1 MAFLPIIEHQQH
13 ARIHAHAAPFHALRH
28 LQYRFT
34 CKTLGTNRNTYVSV
48 LGDEGLAGIK
58 VPVEDNKQQGRCA
71 VCCVC
76 GAHGPWARFRS
87 SLSPTVRFWFAF
99 FTRPIR
105 QIIQFTQTLSLF
117 FI

>member
-58 VPVEDNKQQGRCA
+58 VPVEDKKQQGGVLYA
-71 VCCVC
+71 VCVAPM
-76 GAHGPWARFRS
+76 AHGPVSDLHFRQQ
-87 SLSPTVRFWFAF
+87 FAF
-99 FTRPIR
+99 G
-105 QIIQFTQTLSLF
+105 SLF
-117 FI
+117 SHAQSAR